1 MIRGISDICL
11 QDALIHVHT
20 FTSKYR
26 AAHTP
31 QRTARGTRQG
41 FQVET
46 PRPPIGA
53 FPIVGFRVRTCTPPE
68 DRESDRER
76 NSFEGSEA
84 VGASWMTPHAQL
96 R

>member
-1 MIRGISDICL
+1 MIRDISDICL
-11 QDALIHVHT
+11 QDALTHVHT

-26 AAHTP
+26 AALTP

-53 FPIVGFRVRTCTPPE
+53 FPVLRFDVQTCILRQGRAN
-68 DRESDRER
+68 DREQ
-76 NSFEGSEA
+76 NSFEG
-84 VGASWMTPHAQL
+84 L
-96 R
+96 

>member
-53 FPIVGFRVRTCTPPE
+53 FPIVGFRLEHAPPLKIGKAT
-68 DRESDRER
+68 ESGTLLKAPKPLER
-76 NSFEGSEA
+76 HG
-84 VGASWMTPHAQL
+84 
-96 R
+96 